1 MCSCSLDLADDL
13 LAARGCLY
21 QLGLDASLARVS
33 SLLRLIHQ
41 MLELLLDLRVVGAG
55 LLSRIGTLRGSTI
68 EFLLDLRLLRV
79 HSLLLVLDL
88 RVHLGQSHLVVRL
101 SAGLDRVQKLGLTL
115 LSTGQLLLEGALD
128 ALAASTILRI
138 TALADE
144 LDLVVVVASALLDL
158 GQLAIALSLSRRVLL
173 S

>member
-1 MCSCSLDLADDL
+1 
-13 LAARGCLY
+13 
-21 QLGLDASLARVS
+21 
-33 SLLRLIHQ
+33 

-55 LLSRIGTLRGSTI
+55 LLSWIGALRGSTI
-68 EFLLDLRLLRV
+68 EFFLDLRLLRV

-88 RVHLGQSHLVVRL
+88 RVHLGQRHLVVRL
-101 SAGLDRVQKLGLTL
+101 SAGLDRAQKLGLAL
-115 LSTGQLLLEGALD
+115 FSTGQLLLEGALD
-128 ALAASTILRI
+128 ALAAGAILRV

-144 LDLVVVVASALLDL
+144 LDLVVVVTGALLDL

>member
-1 MCSCSLDLADDL
+1 
-13 LAARGCLY
+13 
-21 QLGLDASLARVS
+21 
-33 SLLRLIHQ
+33 

-55 LLSRIGTLRGSTI
+55 LLSWIGALRGSTI
-68 EFLLDLRLLRV
+68 EFFLDLRLLRV

-88 RVHLGQSHLVVRL
+88 RVHLGQRHLVVRL
-101 SAGLDRVQKLGLTL
+101 SAGLDRAQKLGLAL

-128 ALAASTILRI
+128 ALAAGTILRV

-144 LDLVVVVASALLDL
+144 LDLVVVVAGALLDL

>member
-1 MCSCSLDLADDL
+1 
-13 LAARGCLY
+13 
-21 QLGLDASLARVS
+21 
-33 SLLRLIHQ
+33 

-55 LLSRIGTLRGSTI
+55 LLSWIGALRGGTI
-68 EFLLDLRLLRV
+68 EFFLDLRLLRV

-88 RVHLGQSHLVVRL
+88 RVHLGQRHLVVRL
-101 SAGLDRVQKLGLTL
+101 SAGLDRAQKLGLAL

-128 ALAASTILRI
+128 ALAAGAILRV

-144 LDLVVVVASALLDL
+144 LDLVVVAAGALLDL